1 MGNKALQKNRAFGAA
16 RAIQRKPTAIETL
29 SKLHNTIQNLEKRE
43 IVLGK
48 RVAMHLKIAR
58 QNNKAGKKK
67 VALNHMRRKRL
78 MEKEL
83 NKLNNM
89 KINLQQQIM
98 CIEGTEINS
107 QVISAMKA
115 GQENMK
121 ALNNKHTIEDIETLH
136 EDMEEQTERAE
147 EINSIMGE
155 PIGAMANM
163 DEDELEKELNELM
176 AEDRV
181 ATQSPTKI
189 LTPILQLPNVPQT
202 IPATPEI
209 PKEELEA
216 LEELEKQMVLA

>member
-176 AEDRV
+176 AEDSV

>member
-1 MGNKALQKNRAFGAA
+1 
-16 RAIQRKPTAIETL
+16 
-29 SKLHNTIQNLEKRE
+29 
-43 IVLGK
+43 
-48 RVAMHLKIAR
+48 
-58 QNNKAGKKK
+58 
-67 VALNHMRRKRL
+67 
-78 MEKEL
+78 
-83 NKLNNM
+83 
-89 KINLQQQIM
+89 M